1 MDGLLKI
8 GSGEGSQRKEESYRE
23 IFHILRE
30 HLSKHEENVDGNIV
44 SRGHSME
51 VSDENEKDVIG
62 QWGKER

>member
-30 HLSKHEENVDGNIV
+30 HLSKHEENVDRNIV